1 MKKTFI
7 TVFAVAAALLL
18 ARPLFAAEPDPLR
31 AKLDSAVKLYES
43 GDYKKSVQLLEEC
56 VLKISEKSK
65 TPKTRTSAEI
75 VTDKGTIKLVL
86 YDDIAPLHVDN
97 FIKLAKSGFYK
108 GLNFHRV
115 VPKFVIQGGD
125 PNGNGTGGPGYTIPA
140 EISTKVKHLE
150 GALAAARTGD
160 EVNPKRES
168 SGSQFYICLEPTPF
182 LDGAYTVYGQVTEGM
197 DVVKSIRQGDKILDV
212 AITGTK

>member
-1 MKKTFI
+1 MKKLFLTAL
-7 TVFAVAAALLL
+7 TAAVLL
-18 ARPLFAAEPDPLR
+18 AAGPLFAGETDPVR
-31 AKLDSAVKLYES
+31 AKLDTAVKLYDG
-43 GDYKKSVQLLEEC
+43 GDYKKTVQILEEC
-56 VLKISEKSK
+56 VLKISEKMRSK
-65 TPKTRTSAEI
+65 AEI

-97 FIKLAKSGFYK
+97 FKKLAKSGFYK

-140 EISTKVKHLE
+140 EISSKVKHLE
-150 GALAAARTGD
+150 GSLAAARTGD

-168 SGSQFYICLEPTPF
+168 SGSQFYICLEATPF

-197 DVVKSIRQGDKILDV
+197 EVVKSIKQGDKILDV
-212 AITGTK
+212 VITGK